1 MQQNNTEGIMNDRLN
16 ELVIRY
22 EYGVLE
28 KDEQAE
34 LIDSLIEET
43 NTSRDNVEFY
53 GEQLLKIKAEN
64 AKLKQQIKIKGVN

>member
-1 MQQNNTEGIMNDRLN
+1 MNDRLA

-64 AKLKQQIKIKGVN
+64 AKLKQQLKMKGVN

>member
-1 MQQNNTEGIMNDRLN
+1 MNDRLT

-64 AKLKQQIKIKGVN
+64 AKLKQQIKMKGVN